1 VLIVRNDVVR
11 VESDLAGGRVG
22 CPVCGGMLGPW
33 GHARGRVL
41 RGGERGEVLRPRRAR
56 CRSCGVT
63 QVLLP
68 DVCLARR
75 RDPVEVIGSVLS
87 ANARGV
93 GYRRIARRTGIPA
106 GTVRGWVRRFKAA
119 AGLLRSHFTVWAHRL
134 DPLAAPV
141 APGGSVSA
149 DAVEA
154 IGLAARAATLRFGPR
169 GIWGWASAMSGGWL
183 LATRVHL
190 WPAP

>member
-1 VLIVRNDVVR
+1 MLIVRNDVGR
-11 VESDLAGGRVG
+11 VESDLAGGRVV
-22 CPVCGGMLGPW
+22 CPVCGGALGPW

-41 RGGERGEVLRPRRAR
+41 RGGDRCEVLRPRRGR

-63 QVLLP
+63 QVFLP

-75 RDPVEVIGSVLS
+75 RDPVEVIGSVLV
-87 ANARGV
+87 ANAGGV
-93 GYRRIARRTGIPA
+93 GYRRIAQRTGIPA
-106 GTVRGWVRRFKAA
+106 GTVRGWVRRFKATA
-119 AGLLRSHFTVWAHRL
+119 DLVRSHFSVWAHRL

-141 APGGSVSA
+141 VPGGSVFA
-149 DAVEA
+149 DALEA

-169 GIWGWASAMSGGWL
+169 GSWGWASAMSGGWL